1 MTLSS
6 CAWNSDPKL
15 EVQRQ
20 RLSSV
25 VAVDLLPSLEGMEL
39 GSYGK
44 VSCVVKMGGLER
56 VGRRRGQ
63 PLPLDLTANKTLVV

>member
-1 MTLSS
+1 M
-6 CAWNSDPKL
+6 

-25 VAVDLLPSLEGMEL
+25 VALDLLPSLEGMEL

-44 VSCVVKMGGLER
+44 VSGL
-56 VGRRRGQ
+56 VC
-63 PLPLDLTANKTLVV
+63 PLLQLT